1 MEVLHKLAIHEA
13 YNSHKYGEVQVYEW
27 DPIFITPLYIYFPED
42 KPAKKVTFK
51 MKAGHAASNYEDND
65 ILAILMKTSDSLYHI
80 DSIPTH
86 KQINVDVKNGLP
98 FTIDGLMI
106 TAIKTAVILGYHAAL
121 DTSHDYIDI
130 ISYH

>member
-65 ILAILMKTSDSLYHI
+65 ILAILMKTSDSLYSFAI
-80 DSIPTH
+80 LLKKCLSFLFSKEVLEAFT
-86 KQINVDVKNGLP
+86 LP
-98 FTIDGLMI
+98 LYLI
-106 TAIKTAVILGYHAAL
+106 
-121 DTSHDYIDI
+121 
-130 ISYH
+130 